1 MPPAPPLVLFQKSL
15 PSGWRSLREG
25 LVHRALQD
33 PAAAPHRPALLHLL
47 SQALGLTG
55 TALAPT
61 TSESPQ
67 VFITEM
73 EVSTS

>member
-1 MPPAPPLVLFQKSL
+1 MPPGPPLVLFQTSL

-33 PAAAPHRPALLHLL
+33 PTAALHQPALLRLL

-67 VFITEM
+67 AFITEM
-73 EVSTS
+73 EVSIS